1 MAGLGL
7 LHYQSNDELTA
18 EQEAERARQREQ
30 ERAFEMETQLA
41 GHIRKAWDSAKT
53 AKQDVELR
61 LLDCMRRTKGE
72 YDRDKMAAIE
82 QSGGSAIFM
91 MITATKVR
99 AAYSWVCDIILPDG
113 EKSWGLEPT
122 PLADLPPELMIQ
134 ISQQISAYLMETIQQ
149 GQPIDQ
155 AVIDQIQ
162 KKASDM
168 LKKQVGEKATEAAEA
183 MEALIEDQLAEG
195 RWEAALK
202 EFIHDFSQFPTAFL
216 KGPIL
221 RKRPTLSWAQGWTPI
236 KTYEIRTE
244 FDRVSPFDIY
254 PSPDATSIDD
264 GAYLFHRIRFTRS
277 DLTRLIGVDGYED
290 ESVRDVLR
298 EYGQGG
304 LREWLWQDSERA
316 HLEGRDHD
324 QLSKPETIDG
334 LHYWGSAQGTQLLQ
348 WGIDPS
354 EIQDPLA
361 EYEIDAIL
369 IGRHCIRCVINDDPL
384 ERRPFGA
391 ASFQP
396 VPGSFWGI
404 AIPELMSDV
413 QDVCNASARSLVNNL
428 SISSGPQVDVVQDR
442 LAPGEDASDIY
453 PWKIWRTKQDNVMGS
468 GNNPAVRFFQP
479 ASNAAELLNVYNTF
493 EQKADD
499 ATNIPRYAYGNEK
512 VGGAGNTASGLS
524 MLMES
529 ANKGIK
535 AAIGHIDTGVI
546 RPMIEA
552 MWLHNMLYSNDPAVK
567 GDCKAVP
574 RGSSAMLQRERTN
587 SIRQRLF
594 ETVVNPEIVQKALG
608 VKGQVELLRAVASGA
623 GINGLVPEGV
633 EDQIEQQ
640 SQQQS
645 PEQQLALK
653 ELEAKIQKLS
663 AEAEKIAASASKE
676 NAEAQMVPAEMQKV
690 VAEIQK
696 IYSEITRNAQPQQEV
711 IPSAI
716 ERPKSIGA
724 SSAQRDGGMAEPRQT
739 LGLQAP
745 ASAGAVNQGP
755 RSSSNTQITGGVGLY
770 S

>member
-1 MAGLGL
+1 MSKLGL
-7 LHYQSNDELTA
+7 LNFESNDEYIA
-18 EQEAERARQREQ
+18 KQEAEKARRREQ
-30 ERAFEMETQLA
+30 QRMLEIETALA
-41 GHIRKAWDSAKT
+41 GHIRKAWDAAKT
-53 AKQDVELR
+53 SKQDVEQR
-61 LLDCMRRTKGE
+61 LLDCMRRTQGK
-72 YDRDKMAAIE
+72 YDSDKLQAIQ
-82 QSGGSAIFM
+82 QSGGSALFM
-91 MITATKVR
+91 MLTATKVR

-122 PLADLPPELMIQ
+122 PLADLPPEMMMQ
-134 ISQQISAYLMETIQQ
+134 ISQDISAYLMQTIQQ

-155 AVIDQIQ
+155 SVIDQM
-162 KKASDM
+162 KRKATD
-168 LKKQVGEKATEAAEA
+168 LVKKQVGEKAAEAAEA

-195 RWEAALK
+195 RWEASIK
-202 EFIHDFSQFPTAFL
+202 EFIHDFSQFPTAFV

-221 RKRPTLSWAQGWTPI
+221 RKRATLQWQAGWKPV
-236 KTYEIRTE
+236 KGYEIRTE

-254 PSPDATSIDD
+254 PSPDASDIND
-264 GAYLFHRIRFTRS
+264 GAYIFHRVRFTRS
-277 DLTRLIGVDGYED
+277 DLTRLIGVDGYDD
-290 ESVRDVLR
+290 ESVREVLR
-298 EYGQGG
+298 DYGQGG
-304 LREWLWQDSERA
+304 LREWLWNDSERA
-316 HLEGRDHD
+316 RLEGREHEM
-324 QLSKPETIDG
+324 LSKPETIDG

-348 WGIDPS
+348 WGVDPS
-354 EIQDPLA
+354 EVQDPLA

-384 ERRPFGA
+384 ERRPFGM

-404 AIPELMSDV
+404 AIPELMKDV
-413 QDVCNASARSLVNNL
+413 QDVCNATARSLVNNL
-428 SISSGPQVDVVQDR
+428 SVSSGPQVDVAVNR
-442 LAPGEDASDIY
+442 LAPGEDANDIY
-453 PWKIWRTKQDNVMGS
+453 PWKIWRTKTDNVSGS
-468 GNNPAVRFFQP
+468 GNNPALRFFQP
-479 ASNAAELLNVYNTF
+479 ASNASELLSVYNTF

-552 MWLHNMLYSNDPAVK
+552 MWLHNMLYSDDPAVK

-587 SIRQRLF
+587 SMRQRLF
-594 ETVVNPEIVQKALG
+594 ETVVNPEIVQQALG
-608 VKGQVELLRAVASGA
+608 VKGQVELLRSVISSA

-645 PEQQLALK
+645 PEQQLAVQ
-653 ELEAKIQKLS
+653 ELQAKVQKLS
-663 AEAEKIAASASKE
+663 AEAQRITAAAEKE
-676 NAEAQMVPAEMQKV
+676 QAETQVIPVETQKLL
-690 VAEIQK
+690 AEIQK
-696 IYSEITRNAQPQQEV
+696 LYSEIQNNAQPQTA
-711 IPSAI
+711 IPAAI
-716 ERPKSIGA
+716 ERPKTFSG
-724 SSAQRDGGMAEPRQT
+724 SSPQRNAGMEEPRQAI
-739 LGLQAP
+739 GLQAP
-745 ASAGAVNQGP
+745 AGHGIASQGP
-755 RSSSNTQITGGVGLY
+755 RSSSDTQNTGGVGLY